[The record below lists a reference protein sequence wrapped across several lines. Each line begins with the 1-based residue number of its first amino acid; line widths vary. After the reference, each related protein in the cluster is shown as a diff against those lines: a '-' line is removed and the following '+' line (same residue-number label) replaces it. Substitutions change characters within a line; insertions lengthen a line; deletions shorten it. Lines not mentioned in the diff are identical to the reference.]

1 MVSENFT
8 FKFERDEYERYES
21 WCKENDLDG
30 YYGAI
35 GGSTSFEITPT
46 SIGDIVT
53 VFADVVVKDEL
64 GEISY
69 DTNGEPKRRRIELK
83 LREL

>member
-21 WCKENDLDG
+21 WCKENGLDEM
-30 YYGAI
+30 YGAA
-35 GGSTSFEITPT
+35 TTFEITQT
-46 SIGDIVT
+46 EIGSIVT
-53 VFADVVVKDEL
+53 VFANVLVKDEL

-69 DTNGEPKRRRIELK
+69 DRNGEPKRRRIELK

>member
-1 MVSENFT
+1 MVNENFS
-8 FKFERDEYERYES
+8 FKFERDEYERYET
-21 WCKENDLDG
+21 WCKENGLDG

-53 VFADVVVKDEL
+53 VYANVLVKDEL

-69 DTNGEPKRRRIELK
+69 DRNGEPKRRRIELK